1 MPPAALPGAS
11 RRRATPAH
19 LVGWAV
25 PSVFFTTP
33 IKGSL
38 RLAKKIGNQLDSVE
52 PIFLATLDG
61 FNL

>member
-1 MPPAALPGAS
+1 M
-11 RRRATPAH
+11 
-19 LVGWAV
+19 VGWAV